1 MKRWGLLAG
10 DGVCANIYV
19 CACVYGGVS
28 LQVCVGRI
36 KERASVSVGSW
47 YSGRED
53 VSALSVCV
61 HGCKFVCVCVHVCVS
76 HFPGNGFK
84 GGP

>member
-1 MKRWGLLAG
+1 MAPSARIQAPEGKGRSADEEVGFAGWGWRVRKYL
-10 DGVCANIYV
+10 CV

-53 VSALSVCV
+53 V
-61 HGCKFVCVCVHVCVS
+61 
-76 HFPGNGFK
+76 
-84 GGP
+84 